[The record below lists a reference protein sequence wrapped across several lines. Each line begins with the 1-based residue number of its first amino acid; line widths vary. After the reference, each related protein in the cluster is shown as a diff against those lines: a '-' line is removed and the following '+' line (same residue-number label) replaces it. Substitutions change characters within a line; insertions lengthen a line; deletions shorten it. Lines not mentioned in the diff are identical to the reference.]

1 MARKPVLVQLTQD
14 LDAQLD
20 RLAATQGRSKSA
32 LVRDAVAEYAT
43 RRSIELKEQ
52 QMREAYARIPD
63 DGEFDQWAEDIAND
77 MLDEESW

>member
-1 MARKPVLVQLTQD
+1 MLVQLTQD

-63 DGEFDQWAEDIAND
+63 DGEFDQWAEDSAND

>member
-1 MARKPVLVQLTQD
+1 MLVQLTED

-63 DGEFDQWAEDIAND
+63 DGEFDTWAEESAQD